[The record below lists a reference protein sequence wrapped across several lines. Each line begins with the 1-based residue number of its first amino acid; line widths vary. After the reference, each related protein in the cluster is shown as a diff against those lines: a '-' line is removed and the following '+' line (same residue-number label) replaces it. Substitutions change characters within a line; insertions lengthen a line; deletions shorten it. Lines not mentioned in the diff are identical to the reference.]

1 MTSEP
6 LMPADPRPQRRERL
20 ADQIYGHLLESI
32 VGGRYEAADRLPTEK
47 QLAASYDVSRPV
59 VREALMRL
67 QADGLIISRQG
78 AGTFIAKR
86 PPRRMIELAKA
97 QDIADYLRA
106 MEVRDAL
113 EGQSARLAAER
124 HNAEQMS
131 EITRALDAMRRA
143 LDEGTAT
150 AEVDYAFHRAVALA
164 SGNIVI
170 VEILEALNETIT
182 GGMQVALGLTREG
195 SRERSQR
202 VVDEHVRVHEA
213 ILAREAASAEIAMR
227 YHIDQARRRLTD
239 RRRDT

>member
-1 MTSEP
+1 
-6 LMPADPRPQRRERL
+6 
-20 ADQIYGHLLESI
+20 
-32 VGGRYEAADRLPTEK
+32 
-47 QLAASYDVSRPV
+47 
-59 VREALMRL
+59 MRL